1 MIENFPQ
8 TSIVFEL
15 AATGAE
21 LTDELIDHEI
31 VAFERTF
38 NVQAARIAK
47 KYGVDPG
54 LVDALLRKCTSDL
67 RAALVDARRARQ
79 QVITESENAGGNTE
93 EL

>member
-1 MIENFPQ
+1 MIEKFPQ
-8 TSIVFEL
+8 TSTVFQL

-21 LTDELIDHEI
+21 LTDELIEREI

-47 KYGVDPG
+47 KFGVDPG
-54 LVDALLRKCTSDL
+54 VVDALLRKCTSDL

-79 QVITESENAGGNTE
+79 QVITESENAPGNAK